1 MRTKDYNRLALISI
15 LAVTVIVAL
24 CLPVTAAEREC
35 KIAIVKS
42 WGLGDALKTALEG
55 FFEVMA
61 EHNINCTTTSH
72 DLKGEIDNS
81 LGITEE
87 IQALKPDLILAIGS
101 RATNMVSK
109 SFKDTPIVFAMV
121 LYPVASGFVPSMDKP
136 GANLTGAAMDVPIE
150 RQLRALSR
158 IVPDMKRVGVLY
170 SPEETLLVIEEA
182 RDVARSMNLELLA
195 EPVGSEGDVPG
206 ALSKLDNQKMDA
218 LWSVADG
225 KVFTQPSWR
234 YIVKYV
240 VRRGIP
246 FMGPSNGYVKAG
258 ALVALTADYADN
270 GRQAAKISIR
280 ILNGASPQNIAV
292 ATPQMVE
299 MALNLQVANHIRL
312 RIPRNIIEE
321 SSQVFE

>member
-1 MRTKDYNRLALISI
+1 MRTKYHSRLVLIGI
-15 LAVTVIVAL
+15 LTVTVIIGL
-24 CLPVTAAEREC
+24 CLPVTAAERKC

-42 WGLGDALKTALEG
+42 WGLSEYNTALEG
-55 FFEVMA
+55 FHEVMA
-61 EHNINCTTTSH
+61 EHKFDCSITSH

-81 LGITEE
+81 LGITAE
-87 IQALKPDLILAIGS
+87 IQAFKPDLILAIGS

-109 SFKDTPIVFAMV
+109 SFKDTPVVFAMV

-136 GANLTGAAMDVPIE
+136 GRNLTGAAMDVPVE
-150 RQLRALSR
+150 RQLRALAR

-170 SPEETLLVIEEA
+170 SPEETQPVIEEA
-182 RDVARSMNLELLA
+182 RDVAKSLNLELLA
-195 EPVGSEGDVPG
+195 EPVSSEGDVPD
-206 ALSKLDNQKMDA
+206 ALSKLDKQKMDA

-225 KVFTQPSWR
+225 KVFTRPSTR
-234 YIVKYV
+234 YIIKYV

-246 FMGPSNGYVKAG
+246 FMGPHSGFAKAG
-258 ALVALTADYADN
+258 ALVALTADYRDN
-270 GRQAAKISIR
+270 GRQAAEISIR
-280 ILNGASPQNIAV
+280 ILKGASPQTIPV